1 MADDGGSY
9 VVIGTPFEV
18 LDENEPRKKPI
29 PIHEQVVK
37 DEKGRRRFHGAFTG
51 GFSAGYFNTV
61 GSKEG
66 WTPSAFVSSR
76 SDRKDKMPVS
86 SNPEDFMDAED
97 FEDFGIAPKRV
108 TVKEKFA
115 GSELE
120 FAGLRQQIASEN
132 NILSENILQDLI
144 LPAKLPIGEKL
155 MKKMGWKKNQGVGPR
170 VNYKKKSGMTDELP
184 QFYRK
189 DCFDVVLLF
198 VDTRI
203 NHIFNVLYNCEM
215 LLGSTDIGIDSEFD
229 NTLRDDPYSKG
240 ILFAPTDTV
249 SVSYEIKDDQK
260 GLGYKGLNPADVLG
274 ITGDINLSIPYKSA
288 DKRKG
293 ITGQAFGVGAL
304 EEEDDSIY
312 SIDNMTN
319 YDTILNDESY
329 KNDSHQKIAVK
340 IVNLVKNRSHGR
352 HQLEGFLLADRSQS
366 PTKKFLPPELPHEYR
381 PIHIFKDDV
390 PVTGSSDSRHSMLST
405 QRGQLLGEQ
414 PIEGP
419 SQSISGL
426 LSEDDKVRLTNI
438 SKATASINMMN
449 QEMQSQSANHRSQ
462 QQDDSKITE
471 WEKEQEKEDFAR
483 TAKRF
488 EVLGKAMAAR
498 FTSSRSYTCGDEEI
512 TTISDQ
518 TEEDS
523 DSRDRAKAASM
534 KLFGKLTR
542 RSFEWH
548 PDKLLCKRFNVAD
561 PFPRS
566 SKIGIPQ
573 GKLEKLSIKD
583 TSTFLQA
590 VSFQHPSDELEK
602 QKLDSKQSNVD
613 NEVISTDGNQLS
625 QNPSMR
631 TDTEHDLIITGN
643 NDNSNIEDDHPPID
657 LFKAIFASSDSSD
670 AGESSANES
679 SDTKELLPSSSERGA
694 IANINL
700 TSPATVQIKVE
711 IDIPTVST
719 NASKEV
725 NSTTEKSYYGP
736 ALPPIS
742 SLPAENVSESKL
754 FGKSNK
760 HYKSH
765 EHKHKKHK
773 HKHKKVSQLMNLNS
787 LRNYLAI
794 PAYALCLNYFFL
806 YKYLTEIK
814 YIANSYQSIQANT
827 LYYSIVV
834 NVAYA
839 HDEPH

>member
-170 VNYKKKSGMTDELP
+170 VNYKKKT
-184 QFYRK
+184 
-189 DCFDVVLLF
+189 
-198 VDTRI
+198 DTRI

-414 PIEGP
+414 PIE
-419 SQSISGL
+419 
-426 LSEDDKVRLTNI
+426 
-438 SKATASINMMN
+438 
-449 QEMQSQSANHRSQ
+449 
-462 QQDDSKITE
+462 DDSKITE

-719 NASKEV
+719 NASVCLRKSTYEEV

-773 HKHKKVSQLMNLNS
+773 HKHKK
-787 LRNYLAI
+787 
-794 PAYALCLNYFFL
+794 
-806 YKYLTEIK
+806 IK
-814 YIANSYQSIQANT
+814 KSKKENR
-827 LYYSIVV
+827 
-834 NVAYA
+834 
-839 HDEPH
+839 